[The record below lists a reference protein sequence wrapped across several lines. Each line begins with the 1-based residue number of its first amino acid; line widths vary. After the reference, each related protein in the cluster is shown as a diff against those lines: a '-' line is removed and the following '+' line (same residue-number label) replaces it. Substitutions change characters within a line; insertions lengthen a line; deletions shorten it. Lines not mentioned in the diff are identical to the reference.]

1 MPTRAAFD
9 FYGHFFPVRGR
20 HNYGQS
26 EAAFGAGRD
35 AAPSTKTSSARS
47 LLTSHGFGIRVNL
60 FNYVVLRWDYA
71 IPHDAPSKKGFW
83 QFTLYPPF

>member
-1 MPTRAAFD
+1 VD
-9 FYGHFFPVRGR
+9 
-20 HNYGQS
+20 
-26 EAAFGAGRD
+26 D
-35 AAPSTKTSSARS
+35 PSTTRG
-47 LLTSHGFGIRVNL
+47 LLTSHGFGIRINL